1 MFHPPPSLPQLV
13 PTAPSAL
20 RSNNFNAIRIA
31 MALMVVWSHC
41 FALYYGTEAFE
52 PVSLL
57 LNGQYNAGEIA
68 VRVFFIVSGF
78 LITQSFLNSRTTGR
92 YLAKRVRRVYPGFL
106 AATAICT
113 FIVVPS
119 FATEGWR
126 LITPG
131 AVFDWLWRGLTLQEL
146 IPPADAFRN
155 NPIQAVNGA
164 LWSIRYEFWFYL
176 CLAALGV
183 GKLLTRR
190 RLMLLI
196 LLGAIAIKCWL
207 EMTGRKPGGG
217 AFEILI
223 GWPYV
228 WFSMAPFFLVG
239 SVTFLYGA
247 QLPRSP
253 SMLAGLLLAMFAS
266 AHLLGTSRILFD
278 MLCPLALAYA
288 LFYIAFARVVRW
300 PGTDRLGDASYG
312 TYLYGFP
319 IQQMVKA
326 TLNLGFPAYLLTCLT
341 LSLIA
346 GLLSW
351 HLIEKRFPLEKT
363 QARPS
368 KGTALAA
375 QGAPE
380 MT

>member
-20 RSNNFNAIRIA
+20 RTNNFNAIRIA

-57 LNGQYNAGEIA
+57 LNGQYNAGEIG

-106 AATAICT
+106 VATAICT

-119 FATEGWR
+119 FATDGWR
-126 LITPG
+126 LIMPG

-146 IPPADAFRN
+146 IPPADAFRT

-183 GKLLTRR
+183 GKLLTRH

-217 AFEILI
+217 AFEVLI
-223 GWPYV
+223 GWPYI

-239 SVTFLYGA
+239 CVTFLYGP
-247 QLPRSP
+247 QLQRSP
-253 SMLAGLLLAMFAS
+253 SMLAGLLLAMLAS
-266 AHLLGTSRILFD
+266 AHLLGASRILFD
-278 MLCPLALAYA
+278 MLCPFALAYA
-288 LFYIAFARVVRW
+288 LFYIAFAPVMRW

-326 TLNLGFPAYLLTCLT
+326 TFSLSFPAYILTCLA

-346 GLLSW
+346 GFLSW
-351 HLIEKRFPLEKT
+351 HLIEKWFLSHKA
-363 QARPS
+363 QARSSQESTPS
-368 KGTALAA
+368 SQRVAG
-375 QGAPE
+375 

>member
-1 MFHPPPSLPQLV
+1 MLHPAPSLPRLV
-13 PTAPSAL
+13 PMTPSAL
-20 RSNNFNAIRIA
+20 RRNNFNAIRIA

-41 FALYYGTEAFE
+41 FALYYGTEDFE

-57 LNGQYNAGEIA
+57 LNGHYNAGEIA
-68 VRVFFIVSGF
+68 VRIFFIVSGF
-78 LITQSFLNSRTTGR
+78 LITQSFLNSRTTGS

-113 FIVVPS
+113 FLVVPI

-131 AVFDWLWRGLTLQEL
+131 AVFDWLWRGLTLQEV

-176 CLAALGV
+176 GLAVLGV

-190 RLMLLI
+190 RVMLPI

-207 EMTGRKPGGG
+207 ELTGRKPGGG

-239 SVTFLYGA
+239 SVTFLYGS
-247 QLPRSP
+247 QLPRSHH
-253 SMLAGLLLAMFAS
+253 MLAGLLLALLAS
-266 AHLLGTSRILFD
+266 AHLLGTSRIIFD
-278 MLCPLALAYA
+278 IFCPFALAYA
-288 LFYIAFARVVRW
+288 LFYIAFAPEIRW
-300 PGTDRLGDASYG
+300 PGTERLGDASYG
-312 TYLYGFP
+312 AYLYGFP
-319 IQQMVKA
+319 IQQMIKA
-326 TLNLGFPAYLLTCLT
+326 TFSLSFPAYMLTCLT

-346 GLLSW
+346 GFLSW
-351 HLIEKRFPLEKT
+351 HLIEKWFLMQK
-363 QARPS
+363 ARASPS
-368 KGTALAA
+368 NDLALAS
-375 QGAPE
+375 QRAPG
-380 MT
+380 MI